1 MDYFNQNGGKKKRT
15 KIGSNSLKSKKSG
28 GNFLGNLGNLK
39 GKKAKDTI
47 KKGGACTPM
56 SKDEREKRGMDAF
69 ISGNMAL
76 VDSIL
81 VEEKF
86 REICVQK
93 QDLYRSF
100 EREIEKLR
108 MKNWQ
113 NKREEFPK
121 EKIEEL
127 KRTWA
132 DTANR
137 DMKIKLKEFIGKKS
151 STPFY
156 VKFKKNILDNDRVL
170 LCFTEQ
176 VTTSLTNH
184 QFNSRTS
191 TDMYVKFNNIFED
204 KSNLNSL
211 LKKNNS
217 GQKTESSL
225 DMFSRVLANASSKGN
240 AAQFPKNSYNNNNN
254 NFYPAYHGVR
264 YPK

>member
-1 MDYFNQNGGKKKRT
+1 MDYFIQNGGKKKRT
-15 KIGSNSLKSKKSG
+15 KTGSNSLKLKKSG
-28 GNFLGNLGNLK
+28 GNFLGNLVDLK

-56 SKDEREKRGMDAF
+56 SKDEREKRGMDAMM
-69 ISGNMAL
+69 SGNMAL
-76 VDSIL
+76 IDSIFL
-81 VEEKF
+81 EEKF
-86 REICVQK
+86 REICVEK

-108 MKNWQ
+108 MKHLQ

-137 DMKIKLKEFIGKKS
+137 DMKIKLKEFIGKKT

-156 VKFKKNILDNDRVL
+156 VKFKTNILDNDRVL

-176 VTTSLTNH
+176 VTTSLTNQ

-204 KSNLNSL
+204 KRKLNSL
-211 LKKNNS
+211 LNKNNS

-225 DMFSRVLANASSKGN
+225 DMFSRLLSNASSQGH
-240 AAQFPKNSYNNNNN
+240 AAQFPKNSNNNNL
-254 NFYPAYHGVR
+254 YPAYHGIR
-264 YPK
+264 TLK